1 MKHYLLRGIGSYD
14 NFTSEPITLDEAKK
28 KLKKHITM
36 LQKDE
41 EVEGWCDIDQGDL
54 YYIVRGDEFFQAFDI
69 RLCNEGYGVK
79 KDLREIIDLCEDV
92 NREFE
97 RYQWTLEDGS
107 GIYDYIYDIQK
118 LAEKVLM
125 MVL

>member
-1 MKHYLLRGIGSYD
+1 
-14 NFTSEPITLDEAKK
+14 
-28 KLKKHITM
+28 M